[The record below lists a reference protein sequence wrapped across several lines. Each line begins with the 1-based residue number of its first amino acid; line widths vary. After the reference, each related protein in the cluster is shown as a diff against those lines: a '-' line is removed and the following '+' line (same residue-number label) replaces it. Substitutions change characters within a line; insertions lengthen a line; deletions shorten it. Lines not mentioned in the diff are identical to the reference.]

1 MRLPQEN
8 KREFDTSYTQN
19 RELSWLKF
27 NMRVL
32 DEALDETVPLYE
44 RMKFVEIFTSN
55 LDEFFMVRVGSL
67 CDINR
72 MQPDLRENKSLMT
85 AREQLESIYSACQ
98 GLYRRREKVFH
109 WLQDLLEEKGIVHC
123 SMESLDEDRRKY
135 LERYFMEQ
143 ILPVLSPQI
152 IDMHHPF
159 PQLRSKGL
167 YVAALLK
174 YKRKVTLGMIPL
186 PPSLQRYALLPGNGI
201 EYVLLEEVISWFA
214 YKIYPSYPIID
225 KAVFS
230 ITRNADIN
238 PDDEEV
244 ELGEGYLEQMRKAI
258 RKRRSMSPV
267 RLEIQCDGDSLVAPY
282 LRRRLGLEQKQ
293 VYVTTAPL
301 TLEYFYG
308 LEDNFT
314 REEKERLCYR
324 PWHPIGLSGRFG
336 ENVSMMAEIRK
347 RDVLLSYPYDD
358 FGIFLALV
366 KEAVHDPEVISI
378 KITVYRIGKGHV
390 KLMSYMILAAEMGK
404 DVTVLLEL
412 KARFDEENNMGWVDS
427 LKEAGC
433 HILYGF
439 DGYKVHAKVC
449 LITNRHEGEIDYIT
463 YVGTGNFNAKTA
475 ALYTD
480 AALLT
485 SDGRIGKDAVLF
497 FRNMGISNLN
507 GSYGQLLVAPVNF
520 KSRMLE
526 LIRREQEK
534 AGRGEEARMILKMNS
549 LTDRQLIDA
558 LVKAGRAGVRVDMII
573 RGICCLVPEIPGS
586 TENIHVRCIVGR
598 FLEHARI
605 FVFGADEEAE
615 MFISSADWMTRNTE
629 NRVEVACPIHDKSLR
644 RKLWDMLEI
653 QLRDNVKAR
662 KLDRD
667 GLYHHPEKGGVPL
680 CAQEYFME
688 HAAVVDGSEGLAD
701 CIPSIS

>member
-1 MRLPQEN
+1 MRLSKKTN
-8 KREFDTSYTQN
+8 FDTSYTQN

-27 NMRVL
+27 NTRVL
-32 DEALDETVPLYE
+32 DESLDENVPLYE
-44 RMKFVEIFTSN
+44 RMKFVEIFSSN

-67 CDINR
+67 CDMER
-72 MQPDLRENKSLMT
+72 MQPDITDNKSLMT
-85 AREQLESIYSACQ
+85 PREQLDTIYASCQ
-98 GLYRRREKVFH
+98 GLYRKREKVFH
-109 WLQDLLEEKGIVHC
+109 WLEDLLADNGVVHC

-174 YKRKVTLGMIPL
+174 YKRKVTLGLIPL

-201 EYVLLEEVISWFA
+201 EYVLLEEIISWFV
-214 YKIYPSYPIID
+214 YKIYPAYPIIE

-244 ELGEGYLEQMRKAI
+244 EFGESYLEQMRKALK
-258 RKRRSMSPV
+258 KRRSMFPV

-282 LRRRLGLEQKQ
+282 LRRRLGLEKKQ

-314 REEKERLCYR
+314 QEEKKQLCYL
-324 PWHPIGLSGRFG
+324 PWHPVSLSERFG
-336 ENVSMMAEIRK
+336 EDVSMMAEIRQ

-358 FGIFLALV
+358 FGIFLSLI
-366 KEAVHDPEVISI
+366 KEAVHDPEVISL

-439 DGYKVHAKVC
+439 DSYKVHAKVC
-449 LITNRHEGEIDYIT
+449 LITSRHEGELDYIT
-463 YVGTGNFNAKTA
+463 YIGTGNFNAKTA

-480 AALLT
+480 VALLT
-485 SDGRIGKDAVLF
+485 SDERIGRDAVLF
-497 FRNMGISNLN
+497 FRNMGISNLD

-520 KSRMLE
+520 KSRIVE
-526 LIRREQEK
+526 LIRKEAGK
-534 AGRGEEARMILKMNS
+534 AQRGEDSRIVLKMNS
-549 LTDRQLIDA
+549 LTDRQLIDE
-558 LVKAGRAGVRVDMII
+558 LVQAGRAGVKIDMII
-573 RGICCLVPEIPGS
+573 RGICCLIPEIPGS
-586 TENIHVRCIVGR
+586 TENIRVRSIVGR

-605 FVFGADEEAE
+605 FVFGADEDAE
-615 MFISSADWMTRNTE
+615 MLISSADWMTRNTE
-629 NRVEVACPIHDKSLR
+629 NRVEVACPIHDKALR
-644 RKLWDMLEI
+644 KRLWDMLEL
-653 QLRDNVKAR
+653 QLRDTEKAR
-662 KLDRD
+662 RLGSD
-667 GLYHHPEKGGVPL
+667 GVYHHVEKAGEEAL
-680 CAQEYFME
+680 CVQEYFME
-688 HAAVVDGSEGLAD
+688 HAKERG
-701 CIPSIS
+701 

>member
-1 MRLPQEN
+1 MGLLQGKKKEI
-8 KREFDTSYTQN
+8 DTSYTQN

-27 NMRVL
+27 NTRVL

-67 CDINR
+67 CEQERVHPNLKD
-72 MQPDLRENKSLMT
+72 NKSLMT
-85 AREQLESIYSACQ
+85 PREQLDTIYSSCR
-98 GLYRRREKVFH
+98 GLYRKREKTFH
-109 WLQDLLEEKGIVHC
+109 WLQDLLRDEGIVHC
-123 SMESLDEDRRKY
+123 SMESLDEDRRNY
-135 LERYFMEQ
+135 LDRYFTEQ
-143 ILPVLSPQI
+143 LLPVLSPQI

-159 PQLRSKGL
+159 PQLQSKGL

-174 YKRKVTLGMIPL
+174 YKRKVTLGLIPL
-186 PPSLQRYALLPGNGI
+186 PPSLQRYALLPGNSI
-201 EYVLLEEVISWFA
+201 EYVLLEEIISWFV

-238 PDDEEV
+238 PNDEEV
-244 ELGEGYLEQMRKAI
+244 ELGETYLEQMRKAL

-282 LRRRLGLEQKQ
+282 LRRRLGLEKKQ
-293 VYVTTAPL
+293 VFVTTAPL
-301 TLEYFYG
+301 TLDYFYS

-314 REEKERLCYR
+314 RAEKEKFCYKS
-324 PWHPIGLSGRFG
+324 WHPVTLSERFG
-336 ENVSMMAEIRK
+336 ENASMMAEIRK
-347 RDVLLSYPYDD
+347 QDVLLSYPYDD
-358 FGIFLALV
+358 FGIFLALI
-366 KEAVHDPEVISI
+366 KEAVHDPEVVSI

-390 KLMSYMILAAEMGK
+390 KLMSYMMLAAEMGK
-404 DVTVLLEL
+404 DVTVPLEL

-439 DGYKVHAKVC
+439 DNYKVHAKVC
-449 LITNRHEGEIDYIT
+449 LITSHHEGRLDYIT

-485 SDGRIGKDAVLF
+485 ADERIGKDAVLF

-507 GSYGQLLVAPVNF
+507 GSYADLLVAPVNF
-520 KSRMLE
+520 KRHMIE
-526 LIRREQEK
+526 FIRRETGK
-534 AGRGEEARMILKMNS
+534 ARRGEDARIILKMNS
-549 LTDRQLIDA
+549 LTDRQLIDE
-558 LVKAGRAGVRVDMII
+558 LVEAGRDGVRIDMII
-573 RGICCLVPEIPGS
+573 RGICCLVPGIPGS
-586 TENIHVRCIVGR
+586 TENIHVRSIVGR

-605 FVFGADEEAE
+605 FVFGVDEEAAV
-615 MFISSADWMTRNTE
+615 FISSADWMTRNTE
-629 NRVEVACPIHDKSLR
+629 YRVEVACPIHDKAL
-644 RKLWDMLEI
+644 KKQLLDMLEI
-653 QLRDNVKAR
+653 QLQDVEKAR
-662 KLDRD
+662 ELGAD
-667 GLYHHPEKGGVPL
+667 GVYHVLEKGENPL

-688 HAAVVDGSEGLAD
+688 HARE
-701 CIPSIS
+701 

>member
-1 MRLPQEN
+1 MCLPQE
-8 KREFDTSYTQN
+8 KRREFDTSYTQN

-27 NMRVL
+27 NTRVL

-67 CDINR
+67 CDLNR
-72 MQPDLRENKSLMT
+72 VRPRITENKSLMT
-85 AREQLESIYSACQ
+85 PREQLDKIYAACQ
-98 GLYRRREKVFH
+98 GLYLKREKTFH
-109 WLQDLLEEKGIVHC
+109 WLQDLLRDAGIVHC
-123 SMESLDEDRRKY
+123 SMESLDEDRRNY
-135 LERYFMEQ
+135 LDRYFTEQ
-143 ILPVLSPQI
+143 LLPVLSPQI

-174 YKRKVTLGMIPL
+174 YKRKVTLGLIPL
-186 PPSLQRYALLPGNGI
+186 PPSLQRYALLPGNSI
-201 EYVLLEEVISWFA
+201 EYVLLEEIISWFV

-225 KAVFS
+225 KAVFC

-244 ELGEGYLEQMRKAI
+244 ELGENYLEQMRKAL

-282 LRRRLGLEQKQ
+282 LRRRLGLEKKQ

-301 TLEYFYG
+301 TLDYLYA

-314 REEKERLCYR
+314 QEERQRFCHR
-324 PWHPIGLSGRFG
+324 PWRPVTLVERFG
-336 ENVSMMAEIRK
+336 EGVSMMEEIRS
-347 RDVLLSYPYDD
+347 RDVLLSYPYED
-358 FGIFLALV
+358 FNIFLSLM
-366 KEAVHDPEVISI
+366 KEAVHDPEVLSL

-412 KARFDEENNMGWVDS
+412 KARFDEENNMGWVES

-439 DGYKVHAKVC
+439 DNYKVHAKVC
-449 LITNRHEGEIDYIT
+449 LITSHHEGKLDYIT
-463 YVGTGNFNAKTA
+463 YIGTGNFNAKTA

-480 AALLT
+480 VALLT
-485 SDGRIGKDAVLF
+485 GDEAIGKDAVLF

-507 GSYGQLLVAPVNF
+507 GNYEELLVAPVNL
-520 KSRMLE
+520 KQRLRD
-526 LIRREQEK
+526 LIRREAGK
-534 AGRGEEARMILKMNS
+534 ARRGEEARIVLKMNS
-549 LTDRQLIDA
+549 ITDRQLIDE
-558 LVKAGRAGVRVDMII
+558 LVMAGREGVRIDMMI
-573 RGICCLVPEIPGS
+573 RGICCILPEIPGS
-586 TENIHVRCIVGR
+586 TENIHVRSIVGR

-605 FVFGADEEAE
+605 FVFGVGEDRDV
-615 MFISSADWMTRNTE
+615 FISSADWMTRNTE
-629 NRVEVACPIHDKSLR
+629 NRVEVACPIRDKALKER
-644 RKLWDMLEI
+644 LWRMLEI
-653 QLRDNVKAR
+653 QFKDNCKAR
-662 KLDRD
+662 RVGSD
-667 GLYHHPEKGGVPL
+667 GIYHAVEEGEGSL

-688 HAAVVDGSEGLAD
+688 HGRDRGKE
-701 CIPSIS
+701 

>member
-1 MRLPQEN
+1 MGLPQWN
-8 KREFDTSYTQN
+8 KQGEYDTSFTQN

-27 NMRVL
+27 NTRVL
-32 DEALDETVPLYE
+32 DEALDENVPLYE

-67 CDINR
+67 CDQER
-72 MQPDLRENKSLMT
+72 LQPDLLENKSLMT
-85 AREQLESIYSACQ
+85 PREQLDTIYASCQ
-98 GLYRRREKVFH
+98 GLYRKREKVFH
-109 WLQDLLEEKGIVHC
+109 WLQGLLADAGILHC
-123 SMESLDEDRRKY
+123 SMESLDTDRRKY
-135 LERYFMEQ
+135 LERYFTEQ

-159 PQLRSKGL
+159 PQLQSKGL

-174 YKRKVTLGMIPL
+174 YKRKVTLGLIPL
-186 PPSLQRYALLPGNGI
+186 PPSLQRYALLPGNGL
-201 EYVLLEEVISWFA
+201 EYVLLEEIISWFA
-214 YKIYPSYPIID
+214 YKIYPTYPIIE
-225 KAVFS
+225 KAVFA

-244 ELGEGYLEQMRKAI
+244 EFGENYLEQMRKAL

-282 LRRRLGLEQKQ
+282 LRRRLSLEKKQ

-301 TLEYFYG
+301 TLDYFYG
-308 LEDNFT
+308 LEDNLT
-314 REEKERLCYR
+314 REEKNRLCYK
-324 PWHPIGLSGRFG
+324 PWHPVSLTERFG
-336 ENVSMMAEIRK
+336 EDASMMEAIRE
-347 RDVLLSYPYDD
+347 RDILLSYPYED
-358 FGIFLALV
+358 FGIFLSLV
-366 KEAVHDPEVISI
+366 KEAVHDPEVISL

-439 DGYKVHAKVC
+439 DSYKVHAKVC
-449 LITNRHEGEIDYIT
+449 LITSHHEGKLDYIT
-463 YVGTGNFNAKTA
+463 YIGTGNFNAKTA

-480 AALLT
+480 VALLT
-485 SDGRIGKDAVLF
+485 ADERIGKDAVLF
-497 FRNMGISNLN
+497 FRNMGISNLQ

-520 KSRMLE
+520 KHRIVE
-526 LIRREQEK
+526 LIRRERDK
-534 AGRGEEARMILKMNS
+534 ARRGEEARIVLKMNS
-549 LTDRQLIDA
+549 LTDRQLIDELA
-558 LVKAGRAGVRVDMII
+558 EAGRAGVPVDMII
-573 RGICCLVPEIPGS
+573 RGICCLVPELPGS
-586 TENIHVRCIVGR
+586 TENIHVRSIVGR

-605 FVFGADEEAE
+605 FLFGVGDEEE

-629 NRVEVACPIHDKSLR
+629 NRVEVAAPIHDRNLR
-644 RKLWDMLEI
+644 ERLRNMLDI
-653 QLRDNVKAR
+653 QLRDTEKAR
-662 KLDRD
+662 HLDRD
-667 GLYHHPEKGGVPL
+667 GTYHHIEEKDFPL
-680 CAQEYFME
+680 CAQDYFME
-688 HAAVVDGSEGLAD
+688 HARKEEN
-701 CIPSIS
+701 